1 MEIPKRSSAIWPGE
15 TSSTDSIPG
24 YGETT
29 MVGEFYLGM
38 FHANNDYVAGNSKA
52 LLPEALKLATTTD
65 PL

>member
-1 MEIPKRSSAIWPGE
+1 MTWGDILHWFPF
-15 TSSTDSIPG
+15 PG